1 MCYDDTKRDGRRVFL
16 KTFGDDAAF
25 NEPWIYILRQDP
37 QIPDPPYYRCGAA
50 GTQLFPDADRPYQ
63 ASETSRKG
71 LAGRV
76 TQYIGHIRPNKVLLF
91 AALRIKRAV
100 VALEGQRIGG
110 DATTGLYNITRGNQS
125 AVLAAEAVMH
135 HLHDKDRNINRF
147 PEHPDSE
154 LFRPSSGV
162 EQLIRNMRRVRGL
175 QMLLFDAEDWREDPK
190 YAGGD
195 ATQAVPSQEV
205 QRRAVPSR
213 ADKDTTLIV
222 RMTKSGIDQLRSGN
236 PQRFAQLM
244 NLLRDDMRPLIAKP
258 TTAPPSDGSIRLSV
272 NDLEE
277 IRNNTARGKQLLSKI
292 TLKKDPPPP
301 PPPGPPVRETPTP
314 PLGTE
319 GAVTTLGTE
328 GAVTTSG
335 RSNRPRGPNVTT
347 RAASQGSPQQP
358 EFPPPTIRLTRSRVN
373 QLRDAAQ
380 IPTTEERRKKVARVL
395 AALQ

>member
-1 MCYDDTKRDGRRVFL
+1 MTSPQGMDAEYFL

-162 EQLIRNMRRVRGL
+162 NQLIKNII
-175 QMLLFDAEDWREDPK
+175 
-190 YAGGD
+190 
-195 ATQAVPSQEV
+195 QETEKI
-205 QRRAVPSR
+205 RHA
-213 ADKDTTLIV
+213 KNLIKGEPV
-222 RMTKSGIDQLRSGN
+222 FLITKSSARYSAKLEYKSH
-236 PQRFAQLM
+236 
-244 NLLRDDMRPLIAKP
+244 IAAEYITCYP
-258 TTAPPSDGSIRLSV
+258 AGLDEQPFPDPDLAPR
-272 NDLEE
+272 
-277 IRNNTARGKQLLSKI
+277 AR
-292 TLKKDPPPP
+292 KKW
-301 PPPGPPVRETPTP
+301 
-314 PLGTE
+314 
-319 GAVTTLGTE
+319 
-328 GAVTTSG
+328 S
-335 RSNRPRGPNVTT
+335 SPRGGCHVQC
-347 RAASQGSPQQP
+347 S
-358 EFPPPTIRLTRSRVN
+358 
-373 QLRDAAQ
+373 
-380 IPTTEERRKKVARVL
+380 
-395 AALQ
+395 